1 MGMGNPVNRSCKS
14 SDSEFD
20 KTKEKCQKKQKS
32 LLGDIDPQHEYSDEF
47 YEEYIAKF
55 EMNQKK
61 RCFFRFVKRCF
72 DIVSSF
78 IGLVILVPVFLVIA
92 IAIKIDSRGPVFFK
106 QKRVG
111 RHGKLFNCYKFRSMS
126 TETPKN
132 CATSLLGNPE
142 QYVTRVGRFIRKFSL
157 DELPQLYCCLLG
169 TMSLLGPR
177 PLIPEEKGCN
187 SMRESLGVFAMR
199 PGISGYA
206 QVNGRDDVYYKNKA
220 IMDALYVKHASL
232 ALDLKLIFKT
242 IAIVV
247 TRRGNAYKKSKMKNQ
262 NKKEL

>member
-1 MGMGNPVNRSCKS
+1 MGNPVDRSYQS
-14 SDSEFD
+14 SDSEMNG
-20 KTKEKCQKKQKS
+20 TKEKSKHDRFFGE
-32 LLGDIDPQHEYSDEF
+32 LDIDPCCDYPEEF

-55 EMNQKK
+55 QKNTKK
-61 RCFFRFVKRCF
+61 RYVFRFVKRCF
-72 DIVSSF
+72 DIISSF
-78 IGLVILVPVFLVIA
+78 IGLTLLVPVFLIIA
-92 IAIKIDSRGPVFFK
+92 IAIKIDSHGPVFFK

-142 QYVTRVGRFIRKFSL
+142 QYVTRVGRFLRKFSL
-157 DELPQLYCCLLG
+157 DELPQLYCCLVG

-187 SMRESLGVFAMR
+187 AMRERLDVFAMR

-220 IMDALYVKHASL
+220 IMDAMYVKNASL
-232 ALDLKLIFKT
+232 LLDIKLIFKT
-242 IAIVV
+242 VAIVV
-247 TRRGNAYKKSKMKNQ
+247 TRRGNAYKKSKMKTQ

>member
-1 MGMGNPVNRSCKS
+1 MGNPVNRSCKP

-20 KTKEKCQKKQKS
+20 AIKEKRQKKRDS
-32 LLGDIDPQHEYSDEF
+32 ILGDIDPQRDYSDGF
-47 YEEYIAKF
+47 YEDYIANFQTNK
-55 EMNQKK
+55 KK
-61 RCFFRFVKRCF
+61 RCFFRFVKRSF
-72 DIVSSF
+72 DVLSSF
-78 IGLVILVPVFLVIA
+78 IGLVLLLPVFIVIA

-111 RHGKLFNCYKFRSMS
+111 RYGKLFNCYKFRSMS
-126 TETPKN
+126 TTAPKN
-132 CATSLLGNPE
+132 RATSLLGNPE
-142 QYVTRVGRFIRKFSL
+142 QYVTRVGRFLRKFSL
-157 DELPQLYCCLLG
+157 DELPQLYCCLIG

-187 SMRESLGVFAMR
+187 SMRERLGAFEMR

-247 TRRGNAYKKSKMKNQ
+247 TRRGNAYKKSRMKHR